1 MYKRQL
7 DGDGRRL
14 LIGDS
19 HRGLQTWQE
28 TEHGWNK
35 VAGET
40 ATDVDAMRAVALG
53 VGRMLGVSKAG
64 LQLRPA
70 AIGGDADATL
80 AAAQPASATR
90 LPATYGAMPAGKFQ
104 MQAGSAS
111 GPAVDELCVAIDEV
125 AGEALSL
132 GACGGSEQ
140 TRVEVAIEALSASE
154 ARAFHEVRVVAPT
167 AAQEALAPLT
177 RELDRVAVSSC
188 QGGDELSVRISIDG
202 APSLERRICRD
213 SAEQASEVL
222 IHFLARLGL
231 EGAAV
236 PAIGTTGSGLRC
248 LNPCC
253 WFPGGNCKVDP
264 CPPYACGGGARG

>member
-1 MYKRQL
+1 MKH
-7 DGDGRRL
+7 
-14 LIGDS
+14 I
-19 HRGLQTWQE
+19 T
-28 TEHGWNK
+28 
-35 VAGET
+35 
-40 ATDVDAMRAVALG
+40 LG
-53 VGRMLGVSKAG
+53 SITIA
-64 LQLRPA
+64 
-70 AIGGDADATL
+70 
-80 AAAQPASATR
+80 
-90 LPATYGAMPAGKFQ
+90 
-104 MQAGSAS
+104 
-111 GPAVDELCVAIDEV
+111 
-125 AGEALSL
+125 ALSL

-236 PAIGTTGSGLRC
+236 PAIGATGSGLRC